1 MNSTPND
8 ADNVLVRVVEEVLES
23 PGGIEG
29 SESLSTVFDCIKPL
43 SPQPHIVRMT
53 NFSKTIDTDPLSD
66 RLLNDD

>member
-8 ADNVLVRVVEEVLES
+8 TDNVVVTAVEEVLES
-23 PGGIEG
+23 PGGIKG

-53 NFSKTIDTDPLSD
+53 NFSKTTSTDPWSD
-66 RLLNDD
+66 LLLWES